1 MKKYLLIIITL
12 IILANCSALKK
23 INLFGFG
30 GKKNDFDKY
39 GINEF
44 LWKSSYN
51 ILSKYPN
58 TDTDLKEGFISTD
71 WIVLK
76 KNSNTKFRITVYI
89 LGLDII
95 EENLEIIT
103 DKEVN
108 INGKWTKTMVSRS
121 FNENLRQLIISRAH
135 SLDPG
140 KYDN

>member
-1 MKKYLLIIITL
+1 MDY
-12 IILANCSALKK
+12 
-23 INLFGFG
+23 F
-30 GKKNDFDKY
+30 
-39 GINEF
+39 
-44 LWKSSYN
+44 
-51 ILSKYPN
+51 
-58 TDTDLKEGFISTD
+58 
-71 WIVLK
+71 K